1 MKHLLCDSVYSE
13 DGIIPSMIPDTD
25 GVELL
30 TGYSSVTGY
39 PLEKVSSVHLPY
51 ATDWYGI
58 WSGDR
63 KVSDDVD
70 AQSVPYMYY
79 GPDREGIVDN
89 IVRAIEVAEPLHPSY
104 GVFHA
109 CSANFDELGPNGY
122 TDDDTDVMHALTEIL
137 NLVAA
142 SLGGEMPFPLALE
155 NLWWPGFRMLGPSGF
170 RYLEKHLEF
179 DNWCICLDTGHLLIA
194 AGGSDDE
201 IGSIEKLDHIADSYP
216 KDMIDRIRAM
226 HLHNNTSAPFIG
238 SFRLPDGFYDQGHMG
253 RYRAAYRFICDMDQ
267 HRPFTDPSIVDYVE
281 RLSPDF
287 VNHEMGAVASSE
299 RVSDYMIQRSLFKKH
314 YI

>member
-1 MKHLLCDSVYSE
+1 MKHLLCDSIYSV
-13 DGIIPSMIPDTD
+13 DHTIPSMILDTD

-30 TGYSSVTGY
+30 TGHSPVSGY

-58 WSGDR
+58 WSGKR
-63 KVSDDVD
+63 GVSDDVD
-70 AQSVPYMYY
+70 DQSVPFMYY
-79 GPDREGIVDN
+79 GHDRGS
-89 IVRAIEVAEPLHPSY
+89 IVRNIADMIGYAAPLRPAY

-109 CSANFDELGPNGY
+109 CNANFDDLSPVGHSES
-122 TDDDTDVMHALTEIL
+122 DTDVMYALTEIL
-137 NLVAA
+137 NDVAA
-142 SLGGEMPFPLALE
+142 SFGGRMPFALALE
-155 NLWWPGFRMLGPSGF
+155 NLWWPGFRMLDPSGY
-170 RYLEKHLEF
+170 RYLEGHLEF
-179 DNWCICLDTGHLLIA
+179 DDWCICLDTGHLLIA

-201 IGSIEKLDHIADSYP
+201 AGSIEMLNRIADSYP
-216 KDMIDRIRAM
+216 KDMLDRIRAM
-226 HLHNNTSAPFIG
+226 HLHDNTSGPFIR
-238 SFRLPDGFYDQGHMG
+238 SFQLPEGFYDHGHMG
-253 RYRAAYRFICDMDQ
+253 RYSVAYRFICDMDQ

-287 VNHEMGAVASSE
+287 VNHEMGAVASSD